1 MRTITI
7 LSLICGLLLGT
18 GLVGYFGFGEVLR
31 ALFSVRWTGFLAI
44 IAYQLGV
51 IALLGLCW
59 YVLTPHSASL
69 LAFIWGRLIRDSGS
83 EVLPL
88 SQLGGFVMGAR
99 AAMLL
104 GVPGSIAVASTI
116 VDVTME
122 LFGQLGYTAL
132 GLGILAWQKPN
143 HPLIGW
149 TALGLVVALL
159 AGIGFVA
166 VQRRGLGIAEHAI
179 SRITKQWVKGTAA
192 LPRSVRDEIRDIYL
206 RPRALWLGGGLHL
219 AAWIASSVQAW
230 IALRFMGIDL
240 GFGSVLAIESLLY
253 AIRSVAFAVPNA
265 VGIQEGAYVMLGAAF
280 GLMPE
285 TALALSLLKRARD
298 LAIGVP
304 ALLFWQM
311 LESGRLLGR
320 RLCVNSR
327 SSERPAAPIV
337 ASDVGGPGR
346 QG

>member
-1 MRTITI
+1 MRTITV
-7 LSLICGLLLGT
+7 LGLIGGLLLGT
-18 GLVGYFGFGEVLR
+18 ALVGYFGFGEVLH
-31 ALFSVRWTGFLAI
+31 ALLSVRWTGFLDLI
-44 IAYQLGV
+44 VCQLGV

-59 YVLTPHSASL
+59 YALTPHSASL
-69 LAFIWGRLIRDSGS
+69 LAFVWGRLIRDSSS
-83 EVLPL
+83 EILPL

-104 GVPGSIAVASTI
+104 GVPGPVAVASTI

-122 LFGQLGYTAL
+122 MFAQLAYTAL
-132 GLGILAWQKPN
+132 GLGILAWQKPD

-159 AGIGFVA
+159 LAIGFVA
-166 VQRRGLGIAEHAI
+166 AQRNGLGFVEPAI
-179 SRITKQWVKGTAA
+179 SRIAKQWAKGPAE
-192 LPRSVRDEIRDIYL
+192 LRRPVHEEIRDIY
-206 RPRALWLGGGLHL
+206 RHPRALWLGGGLHL

-240 GFGSVLAIESLLY
+240 GLGSVLAIEGLLY
-253 AIRSVAFAVPNA
+253 AIRSAAFAVPNA
-265 VGIQEGAYVMLGAAF
+265 LGVQEGAYVMLGAAF
-280 GLMPE
+280 GLTPE

-304 ALLFWQM
+304 ALLLWQM

-320 RLCVNSR
+320 RLGVTSPA
-327 SSERPAAPIV
+327 SQRPTAPT
-337 ASDVGGPGR
+337 GG
-346 QG
+346 